1 MVRLPT
7 DFLERSPEEAARLIA
22 LAFLKEAGEAR
33 HRLTNSQDS
42 EALHDFRVAVRRLRS
57 SLRAFRPH
65 LGDSLPKKLRRRL
78 RDLTAATNAARDAE
92 VMLAQA
98 REQSPGLN
106 EGEEGRIGALAR
118 RLQERKTEALQRV
131 HPEVL
136 APFDDL
142 SPRLQK
148 RLSRFETIVHLD
160 RRARHDPFGK
170 VIGELIHR
178 EAGNLR
184 DRLAAV
190 HDRKDFAEAH
200 RARIA
205 AKRLRYLL
213 EPLTRRRKRAK
224 VLVESLKSLQDLLG
238 EIHDGQVLANEITT
252 MVEEAA
258 ALEARRAHSAALA
271 PEGVE
276 GATSAPPSR
285 PTWWVSP
292 GESRAGWP
300 GCSPAST
307 GNGWAGAPSRC
318 SSGSSASA
326 TASPRAGPGTWK
338 SSASSC

>member
-7 DFLERSPEEAARLIA
+7 DFLERSPEEASRLIA

-65 LGDSLPKKLRRRL
+65 LGDSLAKKLRRRL

-92 VMLAQA
+92 VMLAQV

-148 RLSRFETIVHLD
+148 
-160 RRARHDPFGK
+160 
-170 VIGELIHR
+170 
-178 EAGNLR
+178 
-184 DRLAAV
+184 
-190 HDRKDFAEAH
+190 
-200 RARIA
+200 
-205 AKRLRYLL
+205 
-213 EPLTRRRKRAK
+213 
-224 VLVESLKSLQDLLG
+224 
-238 EIHDGQVLANEITT
+238 
-252 MVEEAA
+252 
-258 ALEARRAHSAALA
+258 
-271 PEGVE
+271 
-276 GATSAPPSR
+276 
-285 PTWWVSP
+285 
-292 GESRAGWP
+292 
-300 GCSPAST
+300 
-307 GNGWAGAPSRC
+307 
-318 SSGSSASA
+318 
-326 TASPRAGPGTWK
+326 
-338 SSASSC
+338 